1 MNNPSAYEFNHA
13 PNKIFPGSSI
23 YLPPNSTIKRLR
35 QSSTDSSAAK
45 NVVTKKKAS
54 SFIFSRRNKS
64 KSTSD
69 EVKSD
74 SEHST
79 PSMSSSKGVVPIFVQ
94 KTYRMVEEGDP
105 SLIEWSSDG
114 EMFVVKDKKKLAK
127 HVIPN
132 YFEHSKF
139 ASFDRQ
145 LNFYGFRK
153 IQNKPIWN
161 KDYDP
166 KTAEYAI
173 YHNENFKRGRTDLLL
188 KIERSTKNKTTTNKS
203 DEEVNTLKEK
213 VSSLS
218 DEVDS
223 LKQELVHNNG
233 IWEYRFAVLQ
243 RQMTLMMANPNMALQ
258 QAGQQAGQQA
268 NTPLERDNSLD
279 IERLRKEFA
288 NSQSKSTPV
297 LPSEQRNNSL
307 ASNASMSMSMSLSPH
322 PGTKP
327 DIPTD
332 SIPPPPT
339 QKLTRDLSTESA
351 GIDMDAFLKD
361 FADSIDS
368 NTRRMSVLSIEALS
382 SPDILKL

>member
-1 MNNPSAYEFNHA
+1 MNNPPAFDFNHA
-13 PNKIFPGSSI
+13 PTKIFPGSSI
-23 YLPPNSTIKRLR
+23 YLPPNSVKRLR

-45 NVVTKKKAS
+45 KVVTKKKAS
-54 SFIFSRRNKS
+54 SFIFSRRNKM

-69 EVKSD
+69 EMKSD

-79 PSMSSSKGVVPIFVQ
+79 PSTSSSKGVVPIFVQ

-127 HVIPN
+127 YVIPN

-153 IQNKPIWN
+153 IQNKPVWN

-243 RQMTLMMANPNMALQ
+243 RQMTLMMANPNMMALQ
-258 QAGQQAGQQA
+258 QQAGQQA

-288 NSQSKSTPV
+288 NSQQSKSTPV
-297 LPSEQRNNSL
+297 LPSEQGRDHSL
-307 ASNASMSMSMSLSPH
+307 ASLSMSMGLSPH
-322 PGTKP
+322 PKTKP
-327 DIPTD
+327 DISTD
-332 SIPPPPT
+332 SIPPPPI
-339 QKLTRDLSTESA
+339 QKVTRDLSNESA

-361 FADSIDS
+361 FSESIDS

-382 SPDILKL
+382 SPELLKL